1 MALQVLTVNYKDG
14 IYRVIDGQ
22 HRIDFLKQKGRK
34 TAPCLIYKD
43 KTIEEE
49 AEAFVSIQNNHY
61 RMTAIQTFQ
70 RKLLYNDPDAIAI
83 KNIVES
89 LGLSISK
96 NARGGKG
103 TSKCKEISAIGVVQ
117 NIYKDGGEDVLY
129 NALNFVTTLW
139 GDEKNALQGNVIRG
153 ASVFYAKYKSLI
165 NIEIVMKELKTIPLV
180 SIMKQA
186 NLFKETRSYA
196 INKSDGHSSYNI
208 ASAILFAYN
217 AKKRGKNKLPDL
229 FSA

>member
-1 MALQVLTVNYKDG
+1 
-14 IYRVIDGQ
+14 
-22 HRIDFLKQKGRK
+22 
-34 TAPCLIYKD
+34 
-43 KTIEEE
+43 
-49 AEAFVSIQNNHY
+49 
-61 RMTAIQTFQ
+61 MTAIQTFQ